1 MLVRALQDCEHNGIR
16 RKGEEFLFR
25 GDPAALP
32 AWMEP
37 ADAKRPPATIAAP
50 KEPSSLGELGRQL
63 VEESPAP
70 SRASRSRR

>member
-1 MLVRALQDCEHNGIR
+1 MMVRALQDCEHNGIR

-37 ADAKRPPATIAAP
+37 ADAARPAPAAP
-50 KEPSSLGELGRQL
+50 KEPRSLGELGRQL
-63 VEESPAP
+63 AEEPQAP
-70 SRASRSRR
+70 RASRSRR